1 MWRRLLLGWLG
12 LALCL
17 YCVSGVAKEGSP
29 NAKLEQARTA
39 LKTAKGPESYVRL
52 REIFHSY
59 GITNPE
65 QVQEALREAK
75 QNSKLSAP
83 VRAYAATLL
92 SFVHTR
98 RGDLTQAL
106 SEIKGLGFV
115 DKWLTLG
122 PFDNEGK
129 AGFERIFEP
138 ETLFDQA
145 IVPGQAFTGKE
156 RPVRWRRPPEVFG
169 YGWLDFGALM
179 QPATAI
185 CGYATTFVRHPD
197 AIRGARDAT
206 LWVGASGA
214 FKVFWN
220 GRELLKDAAYR
231 GHDTDRWGIKIQI
244 APGFNQLTVKVCGE
258 ARAPML
264 SVRIADAFGNPD
276 PKLIFDNQLKT
287 AQDAAETVRAHQ
299 AQAQAQAPPKAPEP
313 RGPLALFE
321 ALVQAP
327 KVDPEVLFQ
336 YALYLSETG
345 GDDPSQHRA
354 RDLAVRAAEEAPSV
368 PRLLLCVKLSED
380 HNQERVWLDRAV
392 ALEREHGEESVD
404 VLLARAEHAQAS
416 PNWRDAVQ
424 FIDQVLEI
432 EPDEVQAI
440 DAKVALYNEAGLPR
454 TGLVF
459 LQQAMERNPE
469 SLQLQ
474 ALLSAQLKSLGRTVE
489 SDGATRAYL
498 ARNFDDRSALTQFV
512 ILSLARRDH
521 EATEFWLGRL
531 LGLNPDSQ
539 WAFNFAANTYRALG
553 SPKRAIAL
561 LERALELSPDNVGTL
576 RAIADMQ
583 GRLGHR
589 DLELGYLRRL
599 LEVQPQEK
607 SVRQYL
613 EYLEPAQQKPD
624 ELYAWEA
631 ARFLKLRSQPK
642 AGESQRTLRDLT
654 VTTVF
659 PNGLARKFR
668 QVVFQ
673 PLTDTAAAALRQYG
687 FGYEADQ
694 QSVQL
699 RGARVFRAD
708 GRIDEAIESGE
719 GAADDPSIAMYTSA
733 RNFYVQ
739 FPRLEPGDVVEL
751 RYRIDDTTPRN
762 EFADYF
768 GDMQYMQST
777 EPVQNAEYVLITPK
791 SRTVYIDHN
800 LKNLKR
806 EDSDTKEQHIVRF
819 SADSIPGLTSEP
831 SMPAFTELLGYI
843 HVSTYKD
850 WKELGR
856 WYWGLIQDQFDLD
869 AETKRLAEKIVE
881 GKSTE
886 LEKVKAI
893 YGWVIKN
900 TRYVALEFGIYGYKP
915 RRCVQTV
922 NRGWGDC
929 KDKATVIVSLL
940 KALGIDSTIVLVRTQ
955 MRGNTPTTLASL
967 ALFDHAIAYVPSL
980 KLYLDG
986 TAEFTGA
993 LELPL
998 MDREAQGLLVNRG
1011 DAEPVTLPTRT
1022 PTTDRVNRVIDAEL
1036 RADGEAKLNLK
1047 VTAEGAE
1054 ASGFRRRYHAAGTLS
1069 ERLSADLG
1077 RSFPGL
1083 QLEANSVKT
1092 SDLEDNEATPVIQ
1105 ARALVAGFGR
1115 SEGNRLSVRV
1125 TPEPKLTANY
1135 AALSTRSQDLRIL
1148 GLTGLD
1154 DTFNIQLPAG
1164 FRVESAPSSLQASS
1178 RFGSYALEVKAD
1190 EKSVRVRSTLLVQ
1203 KTRISPKDYAD
1214 WQKFCAAAD
1223 AAFSTRLVLV
1233 RSR

>member
-1 MWRRLLLGWLG
+1 MWRRLLG
-12 LALCL
+12 LVGLPLCL
-17 YCVSGVAKEGSP
+17 YCEPGVAKESSP
-29 NAKLEQARTA
+29 NAKLEQARAA

-52 REIFHSY
+52 RDIFHTY

-65 QVQEALREAK
+65 RVQEALREAK
-75 QNSKLSAP
+75 ENSKLSAP

-92 SFVHTR
+92 SFVYTR

-106 SEIKGLGFV
+106 SEIKALGFV

-129 AGFERIFEP
+129 AGLDRVFEP
-138 ETLFDQA
+138 ETSFEKA

-169 YGWLDFGALM
+169 YGWLDLGALM
-179 QPATAI
+179 QPATGI

-197 AIRGARDAT
+197 AIRTARDAT

-220 GRELLKDAAYR
+220 GRELLKDTAYR

-244 APGFNQLTVKVCGE
+244 APGFNQLTVKACGE
-258 ARAPML
+258 AQAPML
-264 SVRIADAFGNPD
+264 SVRIADALGKPD

-287 AQDAAETVRAHQ
+287 AQDAAETVRTNQ
-299 AQAQAQAPPKAPEP
+299 ALAPPKASETL
-313 RGPLALFE
+313 GPLALFE
-321 ALVQAP
+321 ALAGAP

-354 RDLAVRAAEEAPSV
+354 RDLAVRAAEEAPTV
-368 PRLLLCVKLSED
+368 ARLLLCAKLSED
-380 HNQERVWLDRAV
+380 HNQESVWLDRAV
-392 ALEREHGEESVD
+392 ALEKEHGEESVD

-416 PNWRDAVQ
+416 PNWRDAFQ
-424 FIDQVLEI
+424 FIDQVLAI

-454 TGLVF
+454 TGLAF

-489 SDGATRAYL
+489 SDAATRAYL
-498 ARNFDDRSALTQFV
+498 ARNFDDRSALTQLV
-512 ILSLARRDH
+512 TLSLARRDP

-531 LGLNPDSQ
+531 LALNPDSQ
-539 WAFNFAANTYRALG
+539 WVFNFAANTYRALG
-553 SPKRAIAL
+553 SPKRALAL
-561 LERALELSPDNVGTL
+561 LERALELAPDNVGTL

-589 DLELGYLRRL
+589 DVELGYLRRL

-607 SVRQYL
+607 AVRQYL
-613 EYLEPAQQKPD
+613 EHLEPTQQKPD
-624 ELYAWEA
+624 ELYAWEPS
-631 ARFLKLRSQPK
+631 RFLKLRSQPK

-659 PNGLARKFR
+659 PNGLSRKFR

-673 PLTDTAAAALRQYG
+673 PLTDTTAAALRQYG

-719 GAADDPSIAMYTSA
+719 GAADDPSISMYTSA

-768 GDMQYMQST
+768 GDMQYLQST

-791 SRTVYIDHN
+791 TRTVYIDHN
-800 LKNLKR
+800 LKHLKR

-819 SADSIPGLTSEP
+819 VADSIPALTAEP
-831 SMPAFTELLGYI
+831 SMPAFTESLGYI

-850 WKELGR
+850 WKELGH
-856 WYWGLIQDQFDLD
+856 WYWGLVQDQFDLD
-869 AETKRLAEKIVE
+869 AETKRLAEKIAE
-881 GKSTE
+881 GKSSE

-893 YGWVIKN
+893 YGWVTKN

-955 MRGNTPTTLASL
+955 MRGNTPTKLASL

-980 KLYLDG
+980 KLFLDG

-1011 DAEPVTLPTRT
+1011 DAVPVILPTRS
-1022 PTTDRVNRVIDAEL
+1022 PSLDRVTRVIDAEV
-1036 RADGEAKLNLK
+1036 RASGEAKLNLK
-1047 VTAEGAE
+1047 VTAEGTD
-1054 ASGFRRRYHAAGTLS
+1054 ASDFRRRYHAVGTLS

-1077 RSFPGL
+1077 QSFPGL
-1083 QLEANSVKT
+1083 QLEANSLKT
-1092 SDLEDNEATPVIQ
+1092 SELEDNEATPVIQ
-1105 ARALVAGFGR
+1105 ATAQVASFGQ
-1115 SEGNRLSVRV
+1115 SEGNRLSLRV
-1125 TPEPKLTANY
+1125 TAEPKLTANY

-1148 GLTGLD
+1148 GLTGVD
-1154 DTFNIQLPAG
+1154 DTFNIQLPPG
-1164 FRVESAPSSLQASS
+1164 FRVESAPSSLKQSS

-1190 EKSVRVRSTLLVQ
+1190 EKSIRVRSTLLVQ
-1203 KTRISPKDYAD
+1203 NTRISPKDYAD

-1233 RSR
+1233 RTR